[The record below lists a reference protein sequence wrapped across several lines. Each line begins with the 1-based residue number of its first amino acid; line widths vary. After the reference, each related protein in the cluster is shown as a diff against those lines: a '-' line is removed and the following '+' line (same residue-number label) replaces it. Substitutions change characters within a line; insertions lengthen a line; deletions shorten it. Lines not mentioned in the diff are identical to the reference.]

1 MSDLPTSLPPS
12 LHSVRALVFD
22 LFGTSLD
29 WYTPLTSTLNSS
41 YPDVSSDE
49 WSTFAFAWRT
59 AFLAQ
64 TATEGKRGTFR
75 PISEL
80 YSDALDDVVKSAAG
94 NAAEVAAKWTEE
106 DRQEVSKAWSRMIPF
121 EDTVAGVDL
130 LKKKLLVIGLS
141 NGSAA
146 ALVPMCKS
154 AELKFDLLLTSDLIG
169 AYKPARKMYQT
180 ALHALDLKPEEV
192 AMVAAH
198 EWDLGASQELGMKAI
213 YIERWTE
220 DRAVNRDALRDR
232 FDLYINEGGV
242 VELARRFGAVP

>member
-1 MSDLPTSLPPS
+1 MSNLPNSLPPS
-12 LHSVRALVFD
+12 LHTIRALVLD

-29 WYTPLTSTLNSS
+29 WYTSLTSTLNSS

-49 WSTFAFAWRT
+49 WSTFVFAWRT

-64 TATEGKRGTFR
+64 TATEGKRGSFR
-75 PISEL
+75 PVTEL
-80 YSDALDDVVKSAAG
+80 YSDALDDVIKSAG
-94 NAAEVAAKWTEE
+94 KAAQVAAQWTKEE
-106 DRQEVSKAWSRMIPF
+106 RQEVSKAWGQMIPF

-130 LKKKLLVIGLS
+130 LKKNLLVVGLS

-169 AYKPARKMYQT
+169 TYKPARKMYQT
-180 ALHALDLKPEEV
+180 ALSALDLKAEEV

-198 EWDLGASQELGMKAI
+198 EWDLGAAQEVGMKAI

-242 VELARRFGAVP
+242 VELARRFGAVS